1 MPQATGLAILGG
13 VVSAALFLALLTGV
27 PGMVVLAYFMQLPLM
42 LVGLTLGVTGSVI
55 AVAGAV
61 VVSGV
66 IAGVV
71 AAVIYALIQAVPA
84 VVVVRQALLSRQQDG
99 AMEWFPPGLLLA
111 QLAVLAAL
119 GTSAVFLLMMGEPGG
134 LKGAIERFLIAALAD
149 LGALEATAEAPPE
162 LGLWADLFPGLMAAS
177 WLIMVAI
184 NAVLAQGLAVRL
196 GRNRRPSP
204 DFAALELPGWL
215 WPAIAGAALLALL
228 SALDDTGLGFLGRSL
243 LIVLVVPYVFLGLAV
258 IHALSRRLSHPG
270 LALLAVYSGV
280 VLLGW
285 PILGVLLLGFVE
297 DWAQLRRRLI

>member
-1 MPQATGLAILGG
+1 MPQAAGLAILGG

-61 VVSGV
+61 LVSGL
-66 IAGVV
+66 IAGIV
-71 AAVIYALIQAVPA
+71 AAMIYALIQAVPA
-84 VVVVRQALLSRQQDG
+84 VVVVRQALLSRQQGG
-99 AMEWFPPGLLLA
+99 AIEWFPPGLLLA

-119 GTSAVFLLMMGEPGG
+119 GTSAVFLLMLSEPGG

-149 LGALEATAEAPPE
+149 LGALEATAEAPQ

-215 WPAIAGAALLALL
+215 WMAIAGAALLALL

-243 LIVLVVPYVFLGLAV
+243 LIVLVVPYAFLGLAV
-258 IHALSRRLSHPG
+258 IHALVRRLSHPG
-270 LALLAVYSGV
+270 LALLAVYSGL

>member
-1 MPQATGLAILGG
+1 MPQAAGLAILGG

-61 VVSGV
+61 LVSGV
-66 IAGVV
+66 IAGIV
-71 AAVIYALIQAVPA
+71 AAMIYALIQAVPA
-84 VVVVRQALLSRQQDG
+84 VVVVRQALLSRQQGG
-99 AMEWFPPGLLLA
+99 AIEWFPPGLLLA

-119 GTSAVFLLMMGEPGG
+119 GTSAVFLLMLSEPGG

-149 LGALEATAEAPPE
+149 LGALEATAEAPPQ

-184 NAVLAQGLAVRL
+184 NAILAQGLAVRL

-215 WPAIAGAALLALL
+215 WPAIGVAALLAMLG
-228 SALDDTGLGFLGRSL
+228 DDGLGFLGRSL
-243 LIVLVVPYVFLGLAV
+243 LIVLVVPYIFLGLAV
-258 IHALSRRLSHPG
+258 IHAFARRWSHRRL
-270 LALLAVYSGV
+270 ALAVCYGGIM
-280 VLLGW
+280 LLGW
-285 PILGVLLLGFVE
+285 PLFAILLLGFIE
-297 DWAQLRRRLI
+297 DWAHVRQRFL